1 MGRVQYAGMPRRF
14 GYDAGGPVLRHGL
27 QGLMGRTLQF
37 PWQGRDRLPPEFLEA
52 RYEQF
57 RHAEPG

>member
-1 MGRVQYAGMPRRF
+1 MPPRF
-14 GYDAGGPVLRHGL
+14 GYDADAPILRDGL

-37 PWQGRDRLPPEFLEA
+37 PRHGRDRLPPEFLEA